1 MAEDK
6 NFEKARER
14 VNELNQQLERYS
26 YEYYVLDQ
34 PSITDA
40 EYDLLY
46 QELLKLEA
54 AYPELVSGDSV
65 TQRVGGEVL
74 ESFEKVRHERP
85 MLSLDDAFDQEELED
100 FDGRV
105 KRNLDKDYNYVAEYK
120 IDGLAIA
127 LLYEEGELVRGAT
140 RGDGTIGE
148 DVTENIRTIRSI
160 PKKLEQPLNIEVRG
174 EVYMPKRSFLSLNQ
188 RREEEGQNVFA
199 NPRNAAAG
207 SLRNLD
213 TSVAARRNL
222 SAFFY
227 TLVDAEEYNIEKQS
241 EALNQLEEWGFPVN
255 SGRKVFES
263 IAAVESYIDET
274 AENRTD
280 LPYEI
285 DGIVIKIDDF
295 EHQEQLG
302 YTARSPRYA
311 IAYKFPAE
319 VAQTEVLDIEWT
331 VGRTGVVTPTAIM
344 EPVLLDGSVVQR
356 ATLHNEE
363 LLRAKDVRLEDT
375 VYIRKA
381 GDIIPEVIRVDFS
394 NRKEESESYPIPKQ
408 CPVCDSDLVHLE
420 DEVALRC
427 INLQCPAQAVERIIH
442 YASRNA
448 MNIDGLGEKMA
459 NKLYQAGYIED
470 VSDLYSLKEEKLIQ
484 LERMGEKS
492 SANLVT
498 AIDNSRGN
506 SLERLLFGLGIRH
519 VGRKASELLAE
530 YFQSLENIATASSAE
545 LQVVEGIG
553 KIIAESILAFF
564 ELDETEELLRDLQ
577 VAGVNMEY
585 LSQESEEIDLSESP
599 FLDKT
604 VVLTGKLE
612 KYSRNELQEVIE
624 NLGGKVTG
632 SVSGNTDLL
641 IVGENPGSKFTKAQ
655 ELNIEVWTE
664 EDIEIEDWMG
674 ERS

>member
-1 MAEDK
+1 MAEDQI
-6 NFEKARER
+6 FEEARER
-14 VNELNQQLERYS
+14 ISDLNKQLERYS

-34 PSITDA
+34 PTITDA

-46 QELLKLEA
+46 QELLELEA
-54 AYPELVSGDSV
+54 TYPGLVSGDSV

-74 ESFEKVRHERP
+74 DGFDKVRHERP

-100 FDGRV
+100 FDGRIQ
-105 KRNLDKDYNYVAEYK
+105 RNMDEAYEYIAEYK

-127 LLYEEGELVRGAT
+127 LTYEEGELVRGAT

-148 DVTENIRTIRSI
+148 DVTENIRTVRSI
-160 PKKLEQPLNIEVRG
+160 PQQLEEPLNIEVRG

-188 RREEEGQNVFA
+188 RQEEEGKNVFA

-213 TSVAARRNL
+213 TAVTAQRNL

-227 TLVDAEEYNIEKQS
+227 TLVDAEDYDIEKQS
-241 EALNQLEEWGFPVN
+241 QALDQLEAWGFPVN
-255 SGRKVFES
+255 EGRQIFET
-263 IAAVESYIDET
+263 IAAVESFIDKTTEDRT
-274 AENRTD
+274 A

-285 DGIVIKIDDF
+285 DGIVIKIDSF
-295 EHQEQLG
+295 KQQEELG
-302 YTARSPRYA
+302 YTARSPRWA

-344 EPVLLDGSVVQR
+344 DPVLLDGSVVQR
-356 ATLHNEE
+356 ATLHNAD
-363 LLRAKDVRLEDT
+363 LLQEKDVRPGDR

-394 NRKEESESYPIPKQ
+394 EREEKSVPYAIPEH
-408 CPVCDSDLVHLE
+408 CPVCDSELVHLE

-459 NKLYQAGYIED
+459 DKLYRAGLIKD
-470 VSDLYSLKEEKLIQ
+470 VSDLYSLEAEKLLQ

-492 SANLVT
+492 SANLVE
-498 AIDNSRGN
+498 AIDDSRAN

-519 VGRKASELLAE
+519 VGKKASELLAE
-530 YFQSLENIATASSAE
+530 HFQTLKNIAESSSEE
-545 LQVVEGIG
+545 LQMVEGIG
-553 KIIAESILAFF
+553 DIIAESIQAFF
-564 ELDETEELLRDLQ
+564 ELEETDQLVHNLKE
-577 VAGVNMEY
+577 AGVNMEY
-585 LSQESEEIDLSESP
+585 LSQQSDEIDLSESP

-612 KYSRNELQEVIE
+612 KYSRPELQEIIE

-641 IVGENPGSKFTKAQ
+641 IVGENPGSKLTKSQ
-655 ELNIEVWTE
+655 ELEIEVWTE
-664 EDIEIEDWMG
+664 DDLEIEDWMG
-674 ERS
+674 EIN